1 MYFVISDYKLD
12 YNFINKLTMLFC
24 HRKVEI
30 TANEVINELC
40 LKMKILNFCYK
51 LINNKNVNI
60 IIFTI
65 HRRNLS
71 ESYAWERR

>member
-1 MYFVISDYKLD
+1 MCFVISDYKLD
-12 YNFINKLTMLFC
+12 YNCINKLAMLFC
-24 HRKVEI
+24 YRKVEI

-71 ESYAWERR
+71 ES